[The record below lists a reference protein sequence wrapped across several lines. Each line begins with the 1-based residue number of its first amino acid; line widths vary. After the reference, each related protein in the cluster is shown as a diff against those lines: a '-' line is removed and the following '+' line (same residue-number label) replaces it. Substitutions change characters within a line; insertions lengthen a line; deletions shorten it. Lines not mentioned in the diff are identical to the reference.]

1 MICRFQLKKDNILTD
16 LIAELKK
23 MSMDDQQ
30 KSMNKMKELVK
41 SIAPII
47 VSKLKKLVS
56 NRIKQVHQESLK
68 QNQSIKNIHS
78 IIQLINDQHKQK

>member
-68 QNQSIKNIHS
+68 
-78 IIQLINDQHKQK
+78 

>member
-1 MICRFQLKKDNILTD
+1 MICRFQYKKDNILSD

-23 MSMDDQQ
+23 MNMDDQQ
-30 KSMNKMKELVK
+30 KSLNKMKELVK

-56 NRIKQVHQESLK
+56 NRIKQVH
-68 QNQSIKNIHS
+68 
-78 IIQLINDQHKQK
+78 

>member
-1 MICRFQLKKDNILTD
+1 MICRFQYKKDNILSD

-23 MSMDDQQ
+23 QNMDDQQ
-30 KSMNKMKELVK
+30 KSLNKMKELVK

-56 NRIKQVHQESLK
+56 NRIKQVH
-68 QNQSIKNIHS
+68 
-78 IIQLINDQHKQK
+78 

>member
-1 MICRFQLKKDNILTD
+1 LICRFQYKKENILND

-23 MSMDDQQ
+23 MNMDDQQ
-30 KSMNKMKELVK
+30 KSLNKMKELVK

-68 QNQSIKNIHS
+68 QN
-78 IIQLINDQHKQK
+78 

>member
-1 MICRFQLKKDNILTD
+1 
-16 LIAELKK
+16 
-23 MSMDDQQ
+23 
-30 KSMNKMKELVK
+30 MKELVK

-78 IIQLINDQHKQK
+78 IIQLIND

>member
-1 MICRFQLKKDNILTD
+1 MICRFQYKKENILND

-23 MSMDDQQ
+23 MNMDDQQ
-30 KSMNKMKELVK
+30 KSLNKMKELVK

-68 QNQSIKNIHS
+68 QN
-78 IIQLINDQHKQK
+78 

>member
-1 MICRFQLKKDNILTD
+1 MKKLNHQQRQQILREIINRQVMICRFQYKKDNILSD
-16 LIAELKK
+16 LITELKK
-23 MSMDDQQ
+23 MNMDDQQ
-30 KSMNKMKELVK
+30 KSLNKMKELVK

-68 QNQSIKNIHS
+68 
-78 IIQLINDQHKQK
+78 